1 MKRLTKRKT
10 RLFGVV
16 FGLAVVASQA
26 GMLATICGFKWG
38 G

>member
-1 MKRLTKRKT
+1 MKRLMKQKT

-26 GMLATICGFKWG
+26 GFLASICGFKWH
-38 G
+38 